1 MIKVPC
7 VLIVC
12 YLCIVDLGL
21 RLLLYV
27 VAFFFFQ
34 VWPTTFMHFFSIQV
48 TNVSKTWFP
57 FISLGRFRAGHIRFG
72 PVLDQNKQSNR
83 FFLVFEPNRTENWF
97 KPINFG
103 SVQFFSL
110 PNQFKPKLFQLQTKF
125 VHSPKKIP
133 TIFLI
138 ISISFCY
145 CEATSSGE
153 HNPEKQALDHHSFN
167 ISIVQA

>member
-1 MIKVPC
+1 MFQKLGFLSL
-7 VLIVC
+7 VL
-12 YLCIVDLGL
+12 VDLGL
-21 RLLLYV
+21 GIFGLV
-27 VAFFFFQ
+27 
-34 VWPTTFMHFFSIQV
+34 
-48 TNVSKTWFP
+48 
-57 FISLGRFRAGHIRFG
+57 RFWIKINNQT
-72 PVLDQNKQSNR
+72 D

-103 SVQFFSL
+103 LVWFFSL
-110 PNQFKPKLFQLQTKF
+110 PNRFKSKLFQLQTKF

-145 CEATSSGE
+145 CVATSSGE
-153 HNPEKQALDHHSFN
+153 HNPEEQTLNHHSFN